1 MTQNHKMLLYIWLI
15 FPACLC
21 ASSLSWA
28 FLLTEKEKKE
38 KKKKKSHGLKLF
50 SYIGLTVVKRCLLC
64 LEGFL
69 KKEKEKRETMET

>member
-1 MTQNHKMLLYIWLI
+1 MLLYIWLI

-38 KKKKKSHGLKLF
+38 KEKKKKPWSE
-50 SYIGLTVVKRCLLC
+50 II
-64 LEGFL
+64 FL
-69 KKEKEKRETMET
+69 YWLNCSQKMLIMSGRFP

>member
-38 KKKKKSHGLKLF
+38 KKKKKAMVWN
-50 SYIGLTVVKRCLLC
+50 Y
-64 LEGFL
+64 FL
-69 KKEKEKRETMET
+69 ILA